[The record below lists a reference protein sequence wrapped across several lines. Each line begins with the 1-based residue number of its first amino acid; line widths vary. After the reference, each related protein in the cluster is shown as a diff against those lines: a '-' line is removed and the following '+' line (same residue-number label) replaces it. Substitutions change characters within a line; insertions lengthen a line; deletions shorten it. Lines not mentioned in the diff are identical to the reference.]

1 MIVDYVLPKPASAG
15 GYSLHRIVEGLTGG
29 ARPLFADMGDR
40 LLVRSAVPINGV
52 ETLPVRELAA
62 GDMAA
67 FQLRASVSKKT
78 RGKRSY
84 YPTADWST
92 RHDWLRRQ
100 GERHGFEVLTV
111 HCTADFSKIEKTGQR
126 FTVDRTD
133 FTGVLKVRDTEK
145 FSAALRDGISGCGK
159 AFGFGM
165 LLI

>member
-1 MIVDYVLPKPASAG
+1 MIVDYVLPKPQSAG

-40 LLVRSAVPINGV
+40 LLVRSAAPIKGV
-52 ETLPVRELAA
+52 ATVPVRELAV
-62 GDMAA
+62 GDMAT

-84 YPTADWST
+84 YPTGDWSA

-100 GERHGFEVLTV
+100 GERHGFDVLTV
-111 HCTADFSKIEKTGQR
+111 HCTADFAKIEKTGQR

-133 FTGVLKVRDTEK
+133 FTGVLKVTDAEK
-145 FSAALRDGISGCGK
+145 FSAALRNGISGCSK
-159 AFGFGM
+159 AFGYGM

>member
-1 MIVDYVLPKPASAG
+1 M
-15 GYSLHRIVEGLTGG
+15 
-29 ARPLFADMGDR
+29 
-40 LLVRSAVPINGV
+40 
-52 ETLPVRELAA
+52 
-62 GDMAA
+62 A

-84 YPTADWST
+84 HPTADWST

-111 HCTADFSKIEKTGQR
+111 HCTAEFAKIEKTGQR
-126 FTVDRTD
+126 FTVDKTD
-133 FTGVLKVRDTEK
+133 FTGVLKVADTEK
-145 FSAALRDGISGCGK
+145 FGIALREGIGACGK

>member
-1 MIVDYVLPKPASAG
+1 MIVDYVLPKPPSAG

-29 ARPLFADMGDR
+29 ARPLFVDMGDR
-40 LLVRSAVPINGV
+40 LLVRSAAPIDGV
-52 ETLPVRELAA
+52 ETLSVRELSA

-67 FQLRASVSKKT
+67 FQLRASVCKKT

-84 YPTADWST
+84 FPTADWSA
-92 RHDWLRRQ
+92 RHDWLQQQ
-100 GERHGFEVLTV
+100 GKRHGFDVLTV
-111 HCTADFSKIEKTGQR
+111 HCTADFAKIEKTGKK

-133 FTGVLKVRDTEK
+133 FTGVLKVTDTEK
-145 FSAALRDGISGCGK
+145 FSTALRDGITGCGK